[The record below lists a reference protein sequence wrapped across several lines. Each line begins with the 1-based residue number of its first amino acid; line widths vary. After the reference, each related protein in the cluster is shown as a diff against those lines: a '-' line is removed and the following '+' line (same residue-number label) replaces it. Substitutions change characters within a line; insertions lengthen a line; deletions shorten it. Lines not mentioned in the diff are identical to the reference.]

1 MAYVP
6 HRILSSEMGLRGTTV
21 KDTMPGWSRSLLG
34 AALGVTV
41 SLLMFKV
48 WLGKLLRTAV
58 ECRHSSHDGG
68 R

>member
-1 MAYVP
+1 
-6 HRILSSEMGLRGTTV
+6 MGLRGTTV